1 MGERFLASPREG
13 AGGGTTSRLSQRIA
27 GLRAAMKANRRRIAV
42 ATVLAV
48 VALAFAGVLRIA
60 EGVDRAQLLH
70 AIEATPPWRLAAAL
84 GATALSFLAL
94 TFYDWTGF
102 AAMGAPRL
110 WRKVAPG
117 AAAAFAVAQTAG
129 LGPVTGA
136 AVRWRFYAPMGVSAG
151 EILRLVAYCTLSFGM
166 GLALTASAATLWSP
180 APAAAML
187 GVSGQAASLAALA
200 VIAATLAA
208 LATCGRWG
216 ARLAAG
222 PSDATPAG
230 QARPATPAEQA
241 AAQADAETAPVPAA
255 RVPAARFRL
264 AMARQLVVTVAEAVA
279 AGAVLWALL
288 PAGSIDFAGF
298 LPLYAL
304 ALALGV
310 MSHAPA
316 GIGVFEIVILAGLS
330 TSTDPADAAAAL
342 VLYRLIYHVIPL
354 TLALAAMGVGEARR
368 LARLAPVA
376 AALRLASE
384 AAPRPLAAV
393 ALALGLASIFARAPS
408 ADASAAFAVAGLAGA
423 VLLASVQGLARGLD
437 LAWRLAV
444 AAALAAGL
452 ALTLSQAAP
461 LLALAHLGLA
471 VALALFRAR
480 FHRPTR
486 LRLPALSTRRAR
498 AFASILAMTAV
509 GALSWRLSSVEAQA
523 AQALIAAAEA
533 HQAWG
538 VGARAGVAAAFSLLG
553 FLPALRLPLDD
564 APDAEALERAAEIV
578 AAQPVAAARLAL
590 SGDKRLHFSADGE
603 AFVMYA
609 RRGSTWLAL
618 HDPVGPEALWPELIW
633 SFIESARAAGATPAF
648 YQVGP
653 ERLSLYAEAGL
664 SFWKMGEQA
673 RVDLAA
679 FTLEGSKRQ
688 SHRRVISLGARDGLT
703 AEILAP
709 EAVAREIDRLAEVSD
724 AWLAARGAREKGFSL
739 GAFSPDWV
747 CAGRVAVVRRD
758 GEIVAFVSLMETAK
772 GHEAAIDLMRHVDD
786 VPTKCMEFLFLRMC
800 EDLKAEGVAWLD
812 LAMAPLSGLS
822 PRAGA
827 PAWQKLAHALYE
839 HGTKT
844 YSFTGLRRFKEGLK
858 PEWRPRYLAAPPGA
872 APARALLAA
881 NRLINRPDQP
891 ET

>member
-1 MGERFLASPREG
+1 MGARFQATPREG
-13 AGGGTTSRLSQRIA
+13 AGGGTTFGISDRIA
-27 GLRAAMKANRRRIAV
+27 GLRAALKTHRRRIAV
-42 ATVLAV
+42 ATVLAI
-48 VALAFAGVLRIA
+48 VALAFAGLARIA
-60 EGVDRAQLLH
+60 EGVDRAQLLQ
-70 AIEATPPWRLAAAL
+70 AIEATPDWRLAAAL
-84 GATALSFLAL
+84 GASALSFLAL
-94 TFYDWTGF
+94 TLYDWTGF
-102 AAMGAPRL
+102 AAIGRPRP
-110 WRKVAPG
+110 WRQVAPG

-136 AVRWRFYAPMGVSAG
+136 AVRWRFYAPMGVGAG
-151 EILRLVAYCTLSFGM
+151 EVLRLVACCTLSFAM
-166 GLALTASAATLWSP
+166 GLALTAGAAVLWSS

-187 GVSGQAASLAALA
+187 GVGEPAAVLLALG
-200 VIAATLAA
+200 VIGATLGA

-222 PSDATPAG
+222 PSEAPAD
-230 QARPATPAEQA
+230 QPRPATPAEEA
-241 AAQADAETAPVPAA
+241 AAQADAETAPFPAA
-255 RVPAARFRL
+255 LPAARFRR
-264 AMARQLVVTVAEAVA
+264 AMALQLAVTVAEAVA
-279 AGAVLWALL
+279 AGLVLWVLL

-310 MSHAPA
+310 LSHAPA

-330 TSTDPADAAAAL
+330 KTTDPADAAAAL

-354 TLALAAMGVGEARR
+354 ALALAAMGAGEARR

-384 AAPRPLAAV
+384 GAPRPLATL

-408 ADASAAFAVAGLAGA
+408 AEAASAFAVAGLAGA
-423 VLLASVQGLARGLD
+423 VLVASVQGLARGLD

-461 LLALAHLGLA
+461 LLAAAHLALA
-471 VALALFRAR
+471 VALALLRAR
-480 FHRPTR
+480 FQRPTR
-486 LRLPALSTRRAR
+486 LRQPALATRRAR

-533 HQAWG
+533 HQTWG
-538 VGARAGVAAAFSLLG
+538 VGARAGVAAAFALLG

-564 APDAEALERAAEIV
+564 APDAGALARAAEIV
-578 AAQPVAAARLAL
+578 DAQPVAAARLAL
-590 SGDKRLHFSADGE
+590 SGDKRLHFSDDGE

-609 RRGSTWLAL
+609 RRGNVWLAL
-618 HDPVGPEALWPELIW
+618 HDPVGPERLWPELIW
-633 SFIESARAAGATPAF
+633 SFIESARAAGAAPAF

-679 FTLEGSKRQ
+679 FTLEGSSRQ
-688 SHRRVISLGARDGLT
+688 SHRRVISLGKRDGLT
-703 AEILAP
+703 AEILSPGAAAL
-709 EAVAREIDRLAEVSD
+709 ELDRLTEISD

-739 GAFSPDWV
+739 GACSPGWLA
-747 CAGRVAVVRRD
+747 AGRVAVVRRA
-758 GEIVAFVSLMETAK
+758 GEIVAFVSLMETAQ
-772 GHEAAIDLMRHVDD
+772 GQEAAIDLMRHVDD

-800 EDLKAEGVAWLD
+800 EELKAEGVAWLD
-812 LAMAPLSGLS
+812 LAMAPLSGLT

-839 HGTKT
+839 HGTRT

-881 NRLINRPDQP
+881 NRLINRPDHP

>member
-1 MGERFLASPREG
+1 MGERWAAPARESAVGGIMSRISDRG
-13 AGGGTTSRLSQRIA
+13 AT
-27 GLRAAMKANRRRIAV
+27 LRAWLKSNRRRIAV
-42 ATVLAV
+42 VTVLAI
-48 VALAFAGVLRIA
+48 VALAFAGLARIA
-60 EGVDRAQLLH
+60 EGVDRAQVLR
-70 AIEATPPWRLAAAL
+70 AVEATPDWRLAAAL
-84 GATALSFLAL
+84 GATGLSFLAL

-102 AAMGAPRL
+102 AAMGAPRP

-129 LGPVTGA
+129 LGPLTGA

-151 EILRLVAYCTLSFGM
+151 EILRLVAFCTLSFGM
-166 GLALTASAATLWSP
+166 GLALTAGAAVLWSP

-187 GVSGQAASLAALA
+187 GVASSTATLGAMAIL
-200 VIAATLAA
+200 AATLLA

-216 ARLAAG
+216 ARLAG
-222 PSDATPAG
+222 PAG
-230 QARPATPAEQA
+230 SAGSSPEGAEGAPAEEA
-241 AAQADAETAPVPAA
+241 VL
-255 RVPAARFRL
+255 PAARFRL
-264 AMARQLVVTVAEAVA
+264 AMLRQLGVTVAEAVA
-279 AGAVLWALL
+279 AALVLWVLL

-330 TSTDPADAAAAL
+330 RSTNPADAAAAL
-342 VLYRLIYHVIPL
+342 VLYRLVYHVLP
-354 TLALAAMGVGEARR
+354 LAAALVAMAVGEARR

-376 AALRLASE
+376 AALRLAAE
-384 AAPRPLAAV
+384 AAPRPLAV
-393 ALALGLASIFARAPS
+393 AAMALGLVSIFARAPS
-408 ADASAAFAVAGLAGA
+408 AEASAAFAIAGLSGA
-423 VLLASVQGLARGLD
+423 LLVASAQGLARGLD
-437 LAWRLAV
+437 LSWRLA
-444 AAALAAGL
+444 AAASLAAGL
-452 ALTLSQAAP
+452 ALTLAGAAP
-461 LLALAHLGLA
+461 ILALAHVALA
-471 VALALFRAR
+471 AVLALFRAR

-486 LRLPALSTRRAR
+486 LRLPSLATRRAR
-498 AFASILAMTAV
+498 GLASGLAMVAV
-509 GALSWRLSSVEAQA
+509 GALAWRLSSVEAQA
-523 AQALIAAAEA
+523 AQALLAAAQA
-533 HQAWG
+533 HQGLG
-538 VGARAGVAAAFSLLG
+538 VGPRAGVAAAFALLG
-553 FLPALRLPLDD
+553 FLPALRLPRDD
-564 APDAEALERAAEIV
+564 APDVQALERAAEIV

-609 RRGSTWLAL
+609 RRGSAWLAL
-618 HDPVGPEALWPELIW
+618 HDPVGPEHLWPELIW

-673 RVDLAA
+673 RVDLEA
-679 FTLEGSKRQ
+679 FTLEGSRRQ
-688 SHRRVISLGARDGLT
+688 SHRRVVNLGKRDGL
-703 AEILAP
+703 ALEILSP
-709 EAVAREIDRLAEVSD
+709 EAAALEIERLAEVSD
-724 AWLAARGAREKGFSL
+724 AWLAARSAREKGFSL

-747 CAGRVAVVRRD
+747 IGGRVAVVRRA
-758 GEIVAFVSLMETAK
+758 GEIVAFVTLMETAQ
-772 GHEAAIDLMRHVDD
+772 GQEAAIDLMRHVDD
-786 VPTKCMEFLFLRMC
+786 VPTKCMEYLFLRLC
-800 EDLKAEGVAWLD
+800 EELKAEGVAWLD
-812 LAMAPLSGLS
+812 LAMAPLSGLT

-881 NRLINRPDQP
+881 NRLINRPEAP
-891 ET
+891 GAAP